1 MEKTKNVFIFVLR
14 NQEEDDLDTIFP
26 QHKEKSRL
34 ASSSQN
40 VSNLVLDGWRA
51 FTIKKIYIM
60 RENFNWDAFDRWLE
74 CEGTTDLARN
84 FKGVAKEEILKN
96 IEKFDGEVDALMYIS
111 TTGEDCDDVE
121 GTVTF
126 DTLEEFITDALD
138 DMEDDIS
145 GALNS
150 SSILILTCGSQKVEV
165 DMTEYLMDE
174 FEKENNK
181 K

>member
-1 MEKTKNVFIFVLR
+1 
-14 NQEEDDLDTIFP
+14 
-26 QHKEKSRL
+26 
-34 ASSSQN
+34 
-40 VSNLVLDGWRA
+40 
-51 FTIKKIYIM
+51 M
-60 RENFNWDAFDRWLE
+60 RENFDWDAFDAWFE
-74 CEGTTDLARN
+74 CEGTTDLAKN
-84 FKGVAKEEILKN
+84 FKEVAKEEILKN
-96 IEKFDGEVDALMYIS
+96 IDKFNGEVDALMYIS

-121 GTVTF
+121 GTVTY
-126 DTLEEFITDALD
+126 DTLDEFITDALD
-138 DMEDDIS
+138 EMEDDIS